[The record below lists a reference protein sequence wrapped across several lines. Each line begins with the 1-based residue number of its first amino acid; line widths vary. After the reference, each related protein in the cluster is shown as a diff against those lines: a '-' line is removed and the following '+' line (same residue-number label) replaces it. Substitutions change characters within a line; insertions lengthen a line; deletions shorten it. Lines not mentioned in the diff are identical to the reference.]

1 MTNPIRIGIIGYGK
15 MGQIRERTIHAVDGA
30 VVTAICDPYADLSSI
45 GHAVAFQDWRD
56 LLKTDID
63 AVVISCTNDL
73 LPEIAVAALERDLH
87 VFCEK
92 PPGRNVADVEAIA
105 AASQDKGNLH
115 LKFGFN
121 HRYHESVE
129 DARRFIR
136 SGRMGDIL
144 WMRGVYGKAG
154 GPEFDKNWRNDP
166 VKSGGGILLDQG
178 IHMIDLMHDFCG
190 EFDDV
195 KSFIGRQYWNVP
207 VEDNAFALMRNA
219 NGQVAMLHSSA
230 TQWRHTFRL
239 EIYLEK
245 GLLALTGILSSTMT
259 YGKESLVVA
268 RTQLDENG
276 YPLPNPE
283 ETVSYYD
290 NDRSWDKEMAEF
302 LDAVRENKPI
312 GIGTI
317 DQAIAAMKAVQ
328 SIYAADSSWN
338 PADGLKEHSA

>member
-1 MTNPIRIGIIGYGK
+1 MTNPIRVGIIGYGK
-15 MGQIRERTIHAVDGA
+15 MGRIRERTIHETDGA
-30 VVTAICDPYADLSSI
+30 VVTAICDPHADLSKVA
-45 GHAVAFQDWRD
+45 HAETFQNWRD
-56 LLKTDID
+56 LLNTDID
-63 AVVISCTNDL
+63 AVVVSCTNDL
-73 LPEIAVAALERDLH
+73 IPSIAVAALERDLH

-92 PPGRNVADVEAIA
+92 PPGRNVKDVETIA
-105 AASQDKGNLH
+105 AATRAKDKLR

-166 VKSGGGILLDQG
+166 AKSGGGILLDQG

-190 EFDDV
+190 EFDEV

-207 VEDNAFALMRNA
+207 VEDNAFALMRNN

-245 GLLALTGILSSTMT
+245 GLLSLTGILSSTMT

-268 RTQLDENG
+268 RNQLDDNG

-283 ETVSYYD
+283 ETVSYYED
-290 NDRSWDKEMAEF
+290 DRSWDKEMAEF
-302 LDAVRENKPI
+302 LGAVRDDKPI
-312 GIGTI
+312 SIGTI
-317 DQAIAAMKAVQ
+317 DQAIAAMKAVH
-328 SIYAADSSWN
+328 SIYAADPSWN
-338 PADGLKEHSA
+338 APGGLKEHSA